1 VLNQL
6 EKCILGSGTTFDLD
20 LKTWTWTARATLRMT
35 RGECDREMR
44 VLELPPFTVEAL
56 RSNDDEP
63 APFDVD
69 QVRAMR
75 FQHKVSSM
83 PRRNKPRA
91 LCKNLKWLDECVEM
105 LIAEDID
112 A

>member
-1 VLNQL
+1 
-6 EKCILGSGTTFDLD
+6 
-20 LKTWTWTARATLRMT
+20 MH
-35 RGECDREMR
+35 
-44 VLELPPFTVEAL
+44 TVCASEAF
-56 RSNDDEP
+56 SKSI